1 VSDAGGPFESVAW
14 NGDPLVHQE
23 GVGVMDG
30 FCRVLV
36 DGELGPDVL
45 LSAGSER
52 ATVIS
57 RATAKTYW
65 PGTNP
70 VGKRIQATSQEV
82 RLGVPWL
89 PIIGVVEDIRQYG
102 FASDARHRAPFVV
115 RLEAQPPADRVRS
128 WGSTPTSRPWPHSLK
143 ARCNT

>member
-1 VSDAGGPFESVAW
+1 MPLRRSIKITSTHEDGSVR
-14 NGDPLVHQE
+14 
-23 GVGVMDG
+23 
-30 FCRVLV
+30 RVKRSRPW
-36 DGELGPDVL
+36 GCSP
-45 LSAGSER
+45 S
-52 ATVIS
+52 S
-57 RATAKTYW
+57 RATAETYW

-82 RLGVPWL
+82 RLGAPWL
-89 PIIGVVEDIRQYG
+89 LIIGVVEDIRQYG